1 MSEVDLTRRAQL
13 PDSRRSFT
21 LFSASLVLICCF
33 IFSSAPIPLIGV
45 WADQM
50 NLTTAEVAMTVVSY
64 FAGCIVTLIFF
75 ARLSNALGRR
85 MVTLITIGWA
95 AVSCWCYAVMTEPA
109 LFYTARFTQGL
120 ACGLASSAAMS
131 WIVDCSP
138 RKHAWIGT
146 ALTAGG
152 PNVGLSI
159 GTLLAGVLTAYGL
172 VDIDAMFESFLVVC
186 ALLAVLVWKSAET
199 IPPGTESLAEVL
211 IPKVALPGRLW
222 RIFLVVGF
230 AMLGTWGLG
239 SFLQGFSA
247 KLAQEAFGQ
256 TSTMYAAI
264 VYMGLIVPNA
274 AAGFLVGSLR
284 PSRFFPIAVTCFTAA
299 GALLFLFLET
309 GHPSLFLAALIAS
322 GACSGS
328 TTTLGVKFLLQDSTL
343 RERAGVIA
351 ALYLSCYVGSGIP
364 NFVVSRLTAGVPMD
378 AIYMGYVGWMTGT
391 WFLSLLF
398 FFLVKRSSRPAE
410 RLRFSESER

>member
-1 MSEVDLTRRAQL
+1 MSEVDLSRRARIS
-13 PDSRRSFT
+13 DSRRSFT
-21 LFSASLVLICCF
+21 LFAASLVLICCF

-45 WADQM
+45 WAGEM
-50 NLTTAEVAMTVVSY
+50 GLTTAEVAMTVVSY
-64 FAGCIVTLIFF
+64 FFGCIVTLVFF

-85 MVTLITIGWA
+85 WVTLITIGWA
-95 AVSCWCYAVMTEPA
+95 AVSCWCYAVMTDTT
-109 LFYTARFTQGL
+109 LFYIARFTQGI

-138 RKHAWIGT
+138 KKHAWIGT

-159 GTLLAGVLTAYGL
+159 GTLLSGVLTAYGL
-172 VDIDAMFESFLVVC
+172 VNIDVMFMSFVVIC
-186 ALLAVLVWKSAET
+186 VLLAALVWKAEGT
-199 IPPGTESLAEVL
+199 IPPGTETLVEVL

-222 RIFLVVGF
+222 RIFLVTGF

-247 KLAQEAFGQ
+247 KLAETAFGA

-274 AAGFLVGSLR
+274 AAGFLMGSLR
-284 PSRFFPIAVTCFTAA
+284 PSRVFPIAVTCFTAA

-309 GHPSLFLAALIAS
+309 GHPSLFLTALIAS

-328 TTTLGVKFLLQDSTL
+328 TSTLGVKFLLQDSTL

-364 NFVVSRLTAGVPMD
+364 NFVVSRLAADVSMD
-378 AIYMGYVGWMTGT
+378 AIYLGYIGWITGT
-391 WFLSLLF
+391 WLLSLVF
-398 FFLVKRSSRPAE
+398 FFIVKKSNRPAE
-410 RLRFSESER
+410 RLRFSE

>member
-1 MSEVDLTRRAQL
+1 MSEVDLSRRARIS
-13 PDSRRSFT
+13 DSRRSFT
-21 LFSASLVLICCF
+21 LFAASLVLICCF

-45 WADQM
+45 WAGEMD
-50 NLTTAEVAMTVVSY
+50 LKTAEVAMTVVSY
-64 FAGCIVTLIFF
+64 FFGCIVTLVFF

-85 MVTLITIGWA
+85 WVTLITIGWA
-95 AVSCWCYAVMTEPA
+95 AVSCWCYAVMTEPM
-109 LFYTARFTQGL
+109 LFYIARFTQGI

-138 RKHAWIGT
+138 KKHAWIGT

-159 GTLLAGVLTAYGL
+159 GTLLSGILTAYGL
-172 VDIDAMFESFLVVC
+172 VDIDVMFMSFVVIC
-186 ALLAVLVWKSAET
+186 VLLAALVWKAEET
-199 IPPGTESLAEVL
+199 IPPGTETLAEVL
-211 IPKVALPGRLW
+211 M
-222 RIFLVVGF
+222 VGF

-247 KLAQEAFGQ
+247 KLAEEAFGA

-274 AAGFLVGSLR
+274 AAGFLVGSFR
-284 PSRFFPIAVTCFTAA
+284 PSRVFPIAVTCFAIA

-309 GHPSLFLAALIAS
+309 GHPSLFLTALIAG
-322 GACSGS
+322 GACSGATS
-328 TTTLGVKFLLQDSTL
+328 TLGVKFLLQDSTL

-364 NFVVSRLTAGVPMD
+364 NFVVSRLAAGVSMES
-378 AIYMGYVGWMTGT
+378 IYLGYIGWITGT
-391 WFLSLLF
+391 WLLSLV
-398 FFLVKRSSRPAE
+398 FFLIVRKSSRPAE
-410 RLRFSESER
+410 RLRFSD